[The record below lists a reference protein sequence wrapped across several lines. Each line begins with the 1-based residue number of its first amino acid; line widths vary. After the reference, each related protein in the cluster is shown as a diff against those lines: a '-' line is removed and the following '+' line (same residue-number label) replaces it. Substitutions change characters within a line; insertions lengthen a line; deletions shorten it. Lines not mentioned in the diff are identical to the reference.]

1 MQYVA
6 FESAVHRHVPV
17 MLTDGNI
24 MMLYAHNTKLNVH
37 QRMYWDF
44 GWDAS
49 IHPARTY
56 KLLSLQRIG
65 MCR

>member
-1 MQYVA
+1 
-6 FESAVHRHVPV
+6 

-24 MMLYAHNTKLNVH
+24 MILYAHNTKLNVH

-49 IHPARTY
+49 IYLARTY
-56 KLLSLQRIG
+56 KQCKLPGVHCS
-65 MCR
+65 